1 MKSNLVIVK
10 NIFFICKKEIVK
22 FIRINVNITSSS
34 SMYEL
39 LDIIWPLVKKR
50 PLSDS
55 DNNSIYRVSE
65 SKFWKSFS
73 FYTQ

>member
-1 MKSNLVIVK
+1 
-10 NIFFICKKEIVK
+10 
-22 FIRINVNITSSS
+22 
-34 SMYEL
+34 MYEL

-65 SKFWKSFS
+65 SKFWKSFHFTPNNIWDHQLEQTS
-73 FYTQ
+73 NIYRLNRDRY

>member
-1 MKSNLVIVK
+1 
-10 NIFFICKKEIVK
+10 
-22 FIRINVNITSSS
+22 
-34 SMYEL
+34 MYEL
-39 LDIIWPLVKKR
+39 LDIIWSLVKKR

>member
-1 MKSNLVIVK
+1 
-10 NIFFICKKEIVK
+10 
-22 FIRINVNITSSS
+22 
-34 SMYEL
+34 MYEL